1 MAQYSGYIVVF
12 EEARR
17 ADLLKVRGSD
27 DGRFTDA
34 LSAPDWRIKGSE
46 VCLISFD
53 SRSLDSACLAKRGAK
68 VVTGKYRV
76 EFSHFVDLG
85 ELRIGDIEKR
95 MKVRLREHFTR
106 SVSGWGQRVP
116 PATWSDL
123 VRVVQEL
130 RPSQA
135 EGIDRLLQ
143 LRERST
149 ESFYGFAAQ
158 TVALERDAVGISM
171 DILDKS
177 ARLRKTTLM
186 SWVPPEREMVPFLQ
200 GIETVRLTEEQM
212 LVHDSGVFPGGLMA
226 RTTVGAQFQLGDRV
240 LNVIYQNRTS
250 VEKTLGVDLIYY
262 NYTFDAYTL
271 VQYKRMTGEGVHGET
286 VQGAVFRPST
296 DENFHVE
303 MKRMEDFRSRT
314 PDEWIAPRDWSS
326 FRLDGDGF
334 FFKFCPS
341 VVLDPFSPD
350 LIKGIYLPRQYLES
364 LLRSEVTDG
373 RRGGK
378 VISFENVRRHLTN
391 TEFAWLV
398 REGWLGTR
406 GISTRA
412 ITDVIAKALDA
423 DRAVIHARSFE
434 AS

>member
-12 EEARR
+12 EEALR
-17 ADLLKVRGSD
+17 ADLLKARGSD

-34 LSAPDWRIKGSE
+34 LSAPDWRIKESE
-46 VCLISFD
+46 VCFVSFD
-53 SRSLDSACLAKRGAK
+53 ARSLESACLAKRGAR

-76 EFSHFVDLG
+76 EFSDFVDLG
-85 ELRIGDIEKR
+85 DLRISDIEER
-95 MKVRLREHFTR
+95 MKVSLRKHFTR
-106 SVSGWGQRVP
+106 SISGWGQRVP

-143 LRERST
+143 LRERNT
-149 ESFYGFAAQ
+149 ESFHGFAAQ
-158 TVALERDAVGISM
+158 TVALERDAVGISL

-177 ARLRKTTLM
+177 ARLRKTTLV
-186 SWVPPEREMVPFLQ
+186 SWIPPEKEMVPFLQ
-200 GIETVRLTEEQM
+200 GIEAVRLTEEQM

-226 RTTVGAQFQLGDRV
+226 RTTVSARFHLGDRI
-240 LNVIYQNRTS
+240 LDVIYQNRTS

-262 NYTFDAYTL
+262 NQTFDAYTL
-271 VQYKRMTGEGVHGET
+271 VQYKRMTGEKVCGET
-286 VQGAVFRPST
+286 VHEAVFRPSA
-296 DENFHVE
+296 DENFRAE
-303 MKRMEDFRSRT
+303 MKRMEDFRSEN
-314 PDEWIAPRDWSS
+314 PDEWMPPRDCSS

-341 VVLDPFSPD
+341 VVLEPLSAD

-364 LLRSEVTDG
+364 LLRSELTDG
-373 RRGGK
+373 MRGGK
-378 VISFENVRRHLTN
+378 VITFENVQRHLTN

-406 GISTRA
+406 EISTRA
-412 ITDVIAKALDA
+412 ITDVIAGALDA
-423 DRAVIHARSFE
+423 EKAVIHARSFA

>member
-1 MAQYSGYIVVF
+1 M
-12 EEARR
+12 
-17 ADLLKVRGSD
+17 
-27 DGRFTDA
+27 
-34 LSAPDWRIKGSE
+34 
-46 VCLISFD
+46 
-53 SRSLDSACLAKRGAK
+53 
-68 VVTGKYRV
+68 
-76 EFSHFVDLG
+76 
-85 ELRIGDIEKR
+85 
-95 MKVRLREHFTR
+95 
-106 SVSGWGQRVP
+106 
-116 PATWSDL
+116 
-123 VRVVQEL
+123 
-130 RPSQA
+130 
-135 EGIDRLLQ
+135 Q